1 MHFRHPQRTVPDA
14 SSIFADNH
22 ISEAMES
29 STAKAYGIG
38 FAELPKLEYIH
49 ITLYAFSWDID
60 PFPYCICPKP
70 WLFKQ

>member
-14 SSIFADNH
+14 GSIFADNH

-38 FAELPKLEYIH
+38 FAELPKLE
-49 ITLYAFSWDID
+49 
-60 PFPYCICPKP
+60 
-70 WLFKQ
+70 LFKINGVR